1 MKLLT
6 KISNSKTENFLK
18 MEECSGRSRNRAW
31 EKIRNTNKCAKEIC
45 LRLNSTKRASSYQAE
60 GNCPNWLATLP
71 RAVARKKLQPRRTHG
86 PLYEISRMKS
96 SNIISLIKKNKNR
109 QYLVKF
115 YRGECL
121 GSPHT
126 GYGGVAYDLLDE
138 LETNLSLSPCEDIYL
153 TNLTKHSSPP
163 FPWIR
168 WLQWLFL

>member
-1 MKLLT
+1 MDQ
-6 KISNSKTENFLK
+6 I
-18 MEECSGRSRNRAW
+18 
-31 EKIRNTNKCAKEIC
+31 
-45 LRLNSTKRASSYQAE
+45 
-60 GNCPNWLATLP
+60 LALVY

-126 GYGGVAYDLLDE
+126 GYGGDFGEEPSRIKRVE
-138 LETNLSLSPCEDIYL
+138 W
-153 TNLTKHSSPP
+153 PP
-163 FPWIR
+163 GVRSFQENR
-168 WLQWLFL
+168 TERLFAV